1 MRELNISSTA
11 ASRKDAWRCHL
22 ALVIPSEV
30 EESLD
35 ASVVRSK
42 NSGVPS
48 GFAARLCCRFGSYLR
63 YMWQPRRQMNRRD
76 DAAGAT
82 ATKFNGRKFKRHQT
96 HVAR

>member
-42 NSGVPS
+42 IVECHLVLLRAY
-48 GFAARLCCRFGSYLR
+48 AAALARIYAICC
-63 YMWQPRRQMNRRD
+63 NR
-76 DAAGAT
+76 GA
-82 ATKFNGRKFKRHQT
+82 R
-96 HVAR
+96 